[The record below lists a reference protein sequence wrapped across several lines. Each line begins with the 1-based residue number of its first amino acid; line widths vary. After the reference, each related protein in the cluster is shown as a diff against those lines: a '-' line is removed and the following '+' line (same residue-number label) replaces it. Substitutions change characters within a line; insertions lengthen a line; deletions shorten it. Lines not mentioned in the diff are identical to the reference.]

1 MFVGMKTQFP
11 PGINKVSLIRKNL
24 GEMFQKKINILKV
37 IIYKL
42 PRAVC
47 FSCFTTILRL
57 FENIN

>member
-24 GEMFQKKINILKV
+24 GEMFQKKINILNV

-42 PRAVC
+42 REPFA
-47 FSCFTTILRL
+47 LAALQL
-57 FENIN
+57 F